1 LAQCLF
7 SLVLFNVNYD
17 DEYKTK
23 ENKNRTK
30 DKIELQ
36 HNHSHSLH
44 LIIENIEGVD
54 HPVTPDC

>member
-1 LAQCLF
+1 MF
-7 SLVLFNVNYD
+7 IFLVLFNVKYD

-36 HNHSHSLH
+36 HNHSHSLQ

-54 HPVTPDC
+54 HPVTPGC